1 MSAGACLPLLGG
13 KLASAAT
20 VCDISLHG
28 FRALAF
34 LRPLQ
39 NHPLMTDREAFSM
52 AVAKW
57 RTLSDAEKEQWR
69 VKPRKGSGAGGGG
82 FQKAKYMQT
91 RGLGEG
97 DADMLSISAVRMPGK
112 PGQEESVSNG
122 VHHERVAALAGTGM
136 F

>member
-1 MSAGACLPLLGG
+1 
-13 KLASAAT
+13 
-20 VCDISLHG
+20 
-28 FRALAF
+28 
-34 LRPLQ
+34 
-39 NHPLMTDREAFSM
+39 MTDREAFSM